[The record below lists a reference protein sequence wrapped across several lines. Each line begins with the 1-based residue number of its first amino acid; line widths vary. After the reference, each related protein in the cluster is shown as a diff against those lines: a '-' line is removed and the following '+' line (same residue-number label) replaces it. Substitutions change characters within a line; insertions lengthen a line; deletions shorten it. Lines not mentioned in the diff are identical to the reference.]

1 MSAAT
6 VSVGSSAARPAPS
19 RQASAP
25 APAQIDWTKLLLGF
39 GAMVIGQFM
48 AILDIQIVAASLPQ
62 IQAGVSASADQI
74 SWIQT
79 AYLIP
84 EVVMIPLSGY
94 LSRLWGT
101 RPVFLMSCAGFVLM
115 SVATGLA
122 SDIHMMIVTRA
133 LQGFIGGAMIPTVFA
148 TAFTAFPPSKRTTA
162 SVIIGLIVTLA
173 PTVGP
178 TLGGWLTE
186 ALSWRWLFFVNV
198 APGLLVLAMVWR
210 WGDFD
215 KGDPSLAKG
224 FDWAG
229 LGLMAVFLM
238 SLQYVLEEGA
248 KNDWLDDPLIA
259 GLIVSAV
266 VAGAGFVWRSLAY
279 RQPIVEL
286 RAFKDRNF
294 AIGVIM
300 TFVNGSVLFGGTF
313 LLPLFLGQVQGFS
326 AQQVGET
333 MMVSGIAMFLTGP
346 IAGQIARRLDPR
358 IPLFVGFS
366 LAAWGMWMA
375 HQVTPEWGFWQF
387 ASVQACRGVGVMI
400 AMIASQNVTMS
411 TLSPHMIKN
420 ASGIVN
426 LARNV
431 GGAVGLAVLATGITA
446 NTALHLH
453 DLAQGVSVANQGAQ
467 DMLSGLVARMQ
478 EAGVADPDGA
488 ARKAFFG
495 LMQKQ
500 AASLAFGDG
509 FSMMALG
516 AAFAAM
522 ISLFARPGKGRAA
535 PADAH

>member
-1 MSAAT
+1 MASQKDIANRIPITGALMLAT
-6 VSVGSSAARPAPS
+6 LMNTLDSTIANVALPHMQGS
-19 RQASAP
+19 
-25 APAQIDWTKLLLGF
+25 
-39 GAMVIGQFM
+39 
-48 AILDIQIVAASLPQ
+48 
-62 IQAGVSASADQI
+62 VSASADQI
-74 SWIQT
+74 VWVLTSYIIAT
-79 AYLIP
+79 AI
-84 EVVMIPLSGY
+84 MTPLSGW
-94 LSRLWGT
+94 LSQKIGRKT
-101 RPVFLMSCAGFVLM
+101 MFLASIAGF
-115 SVATGLA
+115 TLA
-122 SDIHMMIVTRA
+122 SILCGIATSLPELVIFRL
-133 LQGFIGGAMIPTVFA
+133 LQGIAGASMMPLSQATMLDIYPQRLIPRVMSIWSA
-148 TAFTAFPPSKRTTA
+148 A
-162 SVIIGLIVTLA
+162 VILGPI
-173 PTVGP
+173 VGP

-186 ALSWRWLFFVNV
+186 ALSWRWLFFINV
-198 APGLLVLAMVWR
+198 VPGMVVLAMVWR

-259 GLIVSAV
+259 GLMVSAA
-266 VAGAGFVWRSLAY
+266 VAGVGFVWRSLTY

-294 AIGVIM
+294 AIGVVM

-326 AQQVGET
+326 AQQVGGT
-333 MMVSGIAMFLTGP
+333 MMVSGVAMFLTGP

-411 TLSPHMIKN
+411 TLSPQMIKN

-478 EAGVADPDGA
+478 EAGVADPEGA

-522 ISLFARPGKGRAA
+522 ISLLAKPGKGRAA